1 MSLLV
6 AIGGNAVHPDNIRGT
21 TEEQERIAER
31 AAQALLPLAA
41 AADQLLITHGN
52 GPVVGKIL
60 LRMMLTRDAIPPMR
74 LDVCV
79 AHSQGGIGYMLM
91 QALENALARA
101 GNPRQSSC
109 VVTEVEVDAN
119 DPAFGAASKPIGPFF
134 SEAEARDFEKKG
146 WRMMEDAG
154 RGWRHCVP
162 SPEPR
167 KVINLGV
174 IRALLDAGVLVIAGG
189 GGGIPVTRNKRGE
202 WAGVEVA
209 GRFAREALAAGEG
222 EVCAVFRR
230 SFYLRF
236 PGNRYACVGDATLGR
251 GPLNVLVEDLQMP
264 ALGERVSLAL
274 AQVQS
279 WAPPPAPAVAVPDV
293 GALQHAAR
301 GRAPREGL
309 GGLVIDEH
317 NALSGHAQPAL
328 DAIEGWLVGNAIDE
342 EAQAL
347 IGLGPG
353 LTPSGDD

>member
-21 TEEQERIAER
+21 TEEQERIAEH

-91 QALENALARA
+91 QALENTLARA
-101 GNPRQSSC
+101 GNPRQATC
-109 VVTEVEVDAN
+109 VVTQVEVDAN
-119 DPAFGAASKPIGPFF
+119 DPAFGAPSKPIGPFF

-189 GGGIPVTRNKRGE
+189 GGGIPVKRNKRGE
-202 WAGVEVA
+202 WAGVEAVIDKDLTSSLLARSLGIEDLLILTAVERIAIDYGTPRQRHLDQVSVSELRAHQRAGHFAKGSMGPKVEAALRHVEGGGRRTIIAHLEQAAAALA
-209 GRFAREALAAGEG
+209 GRTGTHVLAG
-222 EVCAVFRR
+222 
-230 SFYLRF
+230 
-236 PGNRYACVGDATLGR
+236 
-251 GPLNVLVEDLQMP
+251 
-264 ALGERVSLAL
+264 
-274 AQVQS
+274 
-279 WAPPPAPAVAVPDV
+279 
-293 GALQHAAR
+293 
-301 GRAPREGL
+301 
-309 GGLVIDEH
+309 
-317 NALSGHAQPAL
+317 
-328 DAIEGWLVGNAIDE
+328 
-342 EAQAL
+342 
-347 IGLGPG
+347 
-353 LTPSGDD
+353 